1 MEEIQRWLANP
12 LVARTIA
19 AIIGLTIISVLV
31 RLIRGAVTRYITDSA
46 TRYRV
51 RKMVTLAGY
60 FISLLALSLIYRD
73 RLGGLTL
80 YLGLASA
87 GVALAL
93 QEVILSVAGW
103 LTIVW
108 GGIYHIGDRV
118 QYAEIKGD
126 VIDISILRTT
136 LMEIGEW
143 VEADL
148 YTGRIVRV
156 PNNAVFRGPVYN
168 YSADFPFVWD
178 QITVPVRYGSDYAL
192 ARAIFQRLADEV
204 AGEYTLQAQDNW
216 DIMLRR
222 YAIERA
228 TLHPM
233 VTLVANDNW
242 VEFTVRYLVDYKKR
256 RTTRDRLYQRVLE
269 EFAQSEERLQFASA
283 TQEIVGMPDL
293 SVRMQ
298 SAPPPEQQEK

>member
-12 LVARTIA
+12 LVSRTIA
-19 AIIGLTIISVLV
+19 AIIGLVIIGVLV
-31 RLIRGAVTRYITDSA
+31 RLIRGAVTQYIADSA

-73 RLGGLTL
+73 RLGGLTI

-118 QYAEIKGD
+118 QYAGIKGD

-178 QITVPVRYGSDYAL
+178 QITIPVRYGSDYAL
-192 ARAIFQRLADEV
+192 ARSVLQTTANEV
-204 AGEYTLQAQDNW
+204 AGAYTAQAQDNW
-216 DIMLRR
+216 DSMLRR

-256 RTTRDRLYQRVLE
+256 RITRDLIFTRVLE
-269 EFAQSEERLQFASA
+269 EVARSEGRLQFASA
-283 TQEIVGMPDL
+283 THEIVGVPDL
-293 SVRMQ
+293 RVNVTRE
-298 SAPPPEQQEK
+298 PPHAE